1 MLTEFDNAHGTSQ
14 HLTVMRAVL
23 QRVSSA
29 RVVIQEK
36 EYSRIG
42 SGLLVLVGVEKED
55 RDEDAGMLARRIVE
69 LRIFE
74 DDAGKMNRS
83 ISEAGG
89 QILAVSQ
96 FTLLGDCRKGRRPS
110 FDPAAPPDAA
120 RALYEKFVD
129 EIKALGIPVATG
141 VFQAMM
147 NVELTNQGP
156 VTFILDSRK
165 RF

>member
-1 MLTEFDNAHGTSQ
+1 
-14 HLTVMRAVL
+14 MRAVI

-29 RVVIQEK
+29 RVVINNEG
-36 EYSRIG
+36 YSGIG
-42 SGLLVLVGVEKED
+42 AGVLVLLGVEKED
-55 RDEDAGMLARRIVE
+55 TPEDAAALARRIVE

-74 DDAGKMNRS
+74 DEAGKMNRS
-83 ISEAGG
+83 ISETGG

-110 FDPAAPPDAA
+110 FDPAATPDVAKP
-120 RALYEKFVD
+120 LYELFVK
-129 EIKALGIPVATG
+129 EVESLGIPVATG

-147 NVELTNQGP
+147 EIELTNQGP

>member
-1 MLTEFDNAHGTSQ
+1 
-14 HLTVMRAVL
+14 MRAVI

-29 RVVIQEK
+29 RVHIEGK
-36 EYSRIG
+36 EYSRISAG
-42 SGLLVLVGVEKED
+42 ILVLLGVEKED
-55 RDEDAGMLARRIVE
+55 TAEDAEMLARRIVE

-74 DDAGKMNRS
+74 DEAGKMNRS
-83 ISEAGG
+83 VVEAGG

-96 FTLLGDCRKGRRPS
+96 FTLLGDCRRGRRPS
-110 FDPAAPPDAA
+110 FDPAAPPDIA
-120 RALYEKFVD
+120 RALYERFVQAVG
-129 EIKALGIPVATG
+129 ALGIPVETG

-147 NVELTNQGP
+147 DVELTNQGP

>member
-1 MLTEFDNAHGTSQ
+1 
-14 HLTVMRAVL
+14 VRAVI

-29 RVVIQEK
+29 RVLIEGQEH
-36 EYSRIG
+36 SRIG
-42 SGLLVLVGVEKED
+42 AGMLVLLGVEKED
-55 RDEDAGMLARRIVE
+55 TTEDAQLLARRIVE

-74 DDAGKMNRS
+74 DETGKMNRS
-83 ISEAGG
+83 IADEGG

-110 FDPAAPPDAA
+110 FDPAAPPDIA
-120 RALYEKFVD
+120 RTLYEQFVK
-129 EIKALGIPVATG
+129 EVGRLGVPVATG
-141 VFQAMM
+141 EFQAMM
-147 NVELTNQGP
+147 DVELTNQGP

>member
-1 MLTEFDNAHGTSQ
+1 
-14 HLTVMRAVL
+14 VRAVI
-23 QRVSSA
+23 QRVSTA
-29 RVVIQEK
+29 RVLIEGK
-36 EYSRIG
+36 EHSRIG
-42 SGLLVLVGVEKED
+42 AGILVLLGVEKED
-55 RDEDAGMLARRIVE
+55 TTEDAQLLARRIVE

-74 DDAGKMNRS
+74 DEAGKMNRS
-83 ISEAGG
+83 IADTGG

-110 FDPAAPPDAA
+110 FDPAAPPDIA
-120 RALYEKFVD
+120 RTLYERFVKEVD
-129 EIKALGIPVATG
+129 TLGVPLATG

-147 NVELTNQGP
+147 DVELTNQGP

>member
-1 MLTEFDNAHGTSQ
+1 
-14 HLTVMRAVL
+14 MRAVI

-29 RVVIQEK
+29 RVVIEGK
-36 EYSRIG
+36 EYSRIN
-42 SGLLVLVGVEKED
+42 SGILVLVGVEKD
-55 RDEDAGMLARRIVE
+55 DTPEDAAVLARRIVE

-74 DDAGKMNRS
+74 DEAGKMNRS
-83 ISEAGG
+83 IVEAGG
-89 QILAVSQ
+89 EILAVSQ

-110 FDPAAPPDAA
+110 FDGAAPPDTA
-120 RALYEKFVD
+120 RSLYEKFVN
-129 EIKALGIPVATG
+129 EIDGFGVPVATG

>member
-1 MLTEFDNAHGTSQ
+1 
-14 HLTVMRAVL
+14 MRAVI
-23 QRVSSA
+23 QRVSGA
-29 RVVIQEK
+29 RVIIDGQ

-42 SGLLVLVGVEKED
+42 RGLLVLLGVEKED
-55 RDEDAGMLARRIVE
+55 TAADGDMLARRIIE

-74 DDAGKMNRS
+74 DEAGKMNRS
-83 ISEAGG
+83 IAEAGG

-96 FTLLGDCRKGRRPS
+96 FTLLGDCRRGRRPS
-110 FDPAAPPDAA
+110 FDPAAPPDVA
-120 RALYEKFVD
+120 RALYQKFV
-129 EIKALGIPVATG
+129 EQIAASGIPVKTG

-147 NVELTNQGP
+147 DIELTNQGP

>member
-1 MLTEFDNAHGTSQ
+1 
-14 HLTVMRAVL
+14 VRAVI

-29 RVVIQEK
+29 RVVIEGN
-36 EYSRIG
+36 EHSRIG
-42 SGLLVLVGVEKED
+42 AGMLVLLGVEKED
-55 RDEDAGMLARRIVE
+55 TTEDAQLLARRIVE

-74 DDAGKMNRS
+74 DEAGKMNRS
-83 ISEAGG
+83 IADKGG

-110 FDPAAPPDAA
+110 FDPAAPPDIA
-120 RALYEKFVD
+120 RTLYEQFVK
-129 EIKALGIPVATG
+129 EVERLGVPVATG

-147 NVELTNQGP
+147 DVELTNQGP

>member
-1 MLTEFDNAHGTSQ
+1 
-14 HLTVMRAVL
+14 MRAVI
-23 QRVSSA
+23 QRVTSA
-29 RVVIQEK
+29 RVIIDGQ

-42 SGLLVLVGVEKED
+42 VGLLVLLGVEKED
-55 RDEDAGMLARRIVE
+55 TAADGEMLSRRIVE

-83 ISEAGG
+83 IVEAGG

-96 FTLLGDCRKGRRPS
+96 FTLLGDCRRGRRPS
-110 FDPAAPPDAA
+110 FDPAAPPDVA
-120 RALYEKFVD
+120 RELYQKFV
-129 EIKALGIPVATG
+129 EQISGLGIPVKTG

-147 NVELTNQGP
+147 DIELTNQGP

>member
-1 MLTEFDNAHGTSQ
+1 
-14 HLTVMRAVL
+14 VRAVI

-29 RVVIQEK
+29 RVLIEGK
-36 EYSRIG
+36 EHSRIG
-42 SGLLVLVGVEKED
+42 AGMLVLLGVEKED
-55 RDEDAGMLARRIVE
+55 TTEDAQLLARRIVE

-74 DDAGKMNRS
+74 DEAGKMNRS
-83 ISEAGG
+83 IGDKSG

-110 FDPAAPPDAA
+110 FDPAAPPDIA
-120 RALYEKFVD
+120 RTLYEQFVKELD
-129 EIKALGIPVATG
+129 TLGVPVATG

-147 NVELTNQGP
+147 DVELTNQGP

>member
-1 MLTEFDNAHGTSQ
+1 
-14 HLTVMRAVL
+14 MRAVI

-29 RVVIQEK
+29 RVVIDAK
-36 EYSRIG
+36 EYSRI
-42 SGLLVLVGVEKED
+42 SHGLLVLLGVEKD
-55 RDEDAGMLARRIVE
+55 DTADDAAALARRIVE

-83 ISEAGG
+83 IADAGG

-96 FTLLGDCRKGRRPS
+96 FTLLGDCRRGRRPS
-110 FDPAAPPDAA
+110 FDPAAPPDLA
-120 RALYEKFVD
+120 RALYQRFVNEVD
-129 EIKALGIPVATG
+129 ALGIPVATG

-147 NVELTNQGP
+147 DVELTNQGP

>member
-1 MLTEFDNAHGTSQ
+1 
-14 HLTVMRAVL
+14 VRAVI
-23 QRVSSA
+23 QRVSGA
-29 RVVIQEK
+29 RVLIEGQ

-42 SGLLVLVGVEKED
+42 AGILVLLGVEKED
-55 RDEDAGMLARRIVE
+55 NTEDAQLLARRIVE

-74 DDAGKMNRS
+74 DEAGKMNRS
-83 ISEAGG
+83 IVDAAG

-110 FDPAAPPDAA
+110 FDPAAPPAIA
-120 RALYEKFVD
+120 RTLYEQFVKEVD
-129 EIKALGIPVATG
+129 RLGVPVATG

-147 NVELTNQGP
+147 DVELTNQGP

>member
-1 MLTEFDNAHGTSQ
+1 MIIE
-14 HLTVMRAVL
+14 R
-23 QRVSSA
+23 
-29 RVVIQEK
+29 K

-42 SGLLVLVGVEKED
+42 PGLLVLLGVEKD
-55 RDEDAGMLARRIVE
+55 DTPEDAESLARRIVE

-83 ISEAGG
+83 IAETRGSV
-89 QILAVSQ
+89 LAVSQ

-110 FDPAAPPDAA
+110 FDPAAPPDVA
-120 RALYEKFVD
+120 RALYQKFISAVD
-129 EIKALGIPVATG
+129 TFGIPISTG

-147 NVELTNQGP
+147 DVELTNQGP

>member
-1 MLTEFDNAHGTSQ
+1 
-14 HLTVMRAVL
+14 MRAVI
-23 QRVSSA
+23 QRVTTA
-29 RVVIQEK
+29 GVIIGGR

-42 SGLLVLVGVEKED
+42 PGLLVLLGVEKDDTAADGET
-55 RDEDAGMLARRIVE
+55 LARRIVE

-74 DDAGKMNRS
+74 DDSGKMNRS
-83 ISEAGG
+83 IAEAGG

-96 FTLLGDCRKGRRPS
+96 FTLLGDCRRGRRPS
-110 FDPAAPPDAA
+110 FDPAAPPDVA
-120 RALYEKFVD
+120 RDLYQKFVD
-129 EIKALGIPVATG
+129 QIAVLGIPVATG

-147 NVELTNQGP
+147 DVELTNQGP